1 MRGTVADIFVNFVA
15 AFAFI
20 TAPVTL
26 RLFTNLYVI
35 PWRRKERKSN
45 VSEHG

>member
-1 MRGTVADIFVNFVA
+1 MRGMVATIFVNFVA
-15 AFAFI
+15 VFAFI

-26 RLFTNLYVI
+26 HLFTNLYVI
-35 PWRRKERKSN
+35 TQRRKERKSN